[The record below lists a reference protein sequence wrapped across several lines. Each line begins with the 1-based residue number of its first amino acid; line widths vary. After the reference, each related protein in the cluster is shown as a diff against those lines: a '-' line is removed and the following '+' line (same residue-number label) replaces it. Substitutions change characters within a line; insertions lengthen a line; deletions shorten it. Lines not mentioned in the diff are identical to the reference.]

1 MERHCI
7 IFSVISLYAYNCF
20 VDSDENSMGTNRVA
34 YPAGTHSVKNEV
46 TRVIFISPRYDA
58 SARRLTPGIKLAGP
72 YL

>member
-46 TRVIFISPRYDA
+46 TRVIVFPLDMM
-58 SARRLTPGIKLAGP
+58 LVHAGLP
-72 YL
+72 PA